1 MARRKR
7 RRNHRPRTSEGSVA
21 RADRQAL
28 KTWNVGA
35 LPIINQI
42 LQRMR
47 LKEFLKN
54 DLPPEDRRTKLPAAD
69 CLMVLLKNI
78 LLSREP
84 IYGIGEWASGF
95 APDLLGITPE
105 QLLALNDDRVGRAL
119 TRLFRCSFSS
129 LTLAVAVH
137 TVRTFGVQLDQ
148 LHNDSTTISVFG
160 AYRDAKEEKTKH
172 GRRTVAIIFRR
183 RSSSYRVRH

>member
-1 MARRKR
+1 M
-7 RRNHRPRTSEGSVA
+7 
-21 RADRQAL
+21 

-47 LKEFLKN
+47 LNEFLKN
-54 DLPPEDRRTKLPAAD
+54 DVPPEDRRTKLPAAD

-105 QLLALNDDRVGRAL
+105 QLLALNDDRAGRAL
-119 TRLFRCSFSS
+119 TRLFRCPCIRKAAR
-129 LTLAVAVH
+129 AVVPPPA
-137 TVRTFGVQLDQ
+137 
-148 LHNDSTTISVFG
+148 
-160 AYRDAKEEKTKH
+160 A
-172 GRRTVAIIFRR
+172 
-183 RSSSYRVRH
+183 